1 MLIVHVCSLWY
12 SHFISILC
20 NLYKKLCIK
29 LVSTKEMPLL
39 VSVRI
44 YNHLQ
49 GAHEQYFMP
58 LMLMSPLK
66 MVINVDQNK

>member
-29 LVSTKEMPLL
+29 LVSIKELYYDARPTTSQVGASFLKIFL
-39 VSVRI
+39 SV
-44 YNHLQ
+44 L
-49 GAHEQYFMP
+49 
-58 LMLMSPLK
+58 S
-66 MVINVDQNK
+66 INVN